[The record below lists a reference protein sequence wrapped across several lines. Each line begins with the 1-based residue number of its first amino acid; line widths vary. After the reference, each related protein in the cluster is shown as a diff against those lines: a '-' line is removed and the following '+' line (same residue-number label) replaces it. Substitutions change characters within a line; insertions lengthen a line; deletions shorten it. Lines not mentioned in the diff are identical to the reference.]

1 MLSATPYSSFATTAF
16 ANVVDRDRVMDMGI
30 RPLWNGMP
38 RIAGPAYTAACA
50 PGDNLMLHAA
60 IYRAPAGSIVVVAAA
75 DVDYALAGG
84 NVCAV
89 AQRNGIAGFVVDG
102 AVRDLREIREL
113 GFPVFAR
120 GVVPKP
126 GTRDALGTLGKTI
139 RCGGV
144 AVAPDDIV
152 IADEEGVVVLP
163 RATAVDSFARAQAL
177 EEKEAAQTLDA
188 WEANHRRNVDA
199 ILAARGYTA

>member
-1 MLSATPYSSFATTAF
+1 MLSATPYGSFATTAY
-16 ANVVDRDRVMDMGI
+16 ANVLDRDRVMDIGI
-30 RPLWNGMP
+30 RPLWTGMP
-38 RIAGPAYTAACA
+38 RIAGPAYTAGCA

-102 AVRDLREIREL
+102 VVRDLREIREL

-120 GVVPKP
+120 GVIPKP
-126 GTRDALGTLGKTI
+126 GTRDALGTLAATI

-152 IADEEGVVVLP
+152 IADEEGIVVLP
-163 RATAVDSFARAQAL
+163 LSTAMDRFAQAQAL
-177 EEKEAAQTLDA
+177 EEKEAAQTLDD

-199 ILAARGYTA
+199 ILAARGYPA